1 MPTPNEAMK
10 EEAQRG
16 LDWRSEFGRGGT
28 EVGIARARDIVN
40 GRDLSE
46 ETIGRMVS
54 YFARHEVDKEAE
66 GFRPGEDGYPSNG
79 RIAWALWGG
88 DPGKTWAEREWS
100 RIKENRDYRPYPN
113 EHAARLKDPSQYDS
127 FRRENDAGGP
137 GIDFIYGI
145 KDGTSEIQAI
155 RFDKTRYSVSEAKRW
170 LETHDFKPIQF
181 EEASERD
188 MEISNEFGD
197 ACPLPIM
204 NGEVNKANHLICI
217 EQANLGPADP
227 SNAEEY
233 WTNMATVWLVPVEQ
247 AKTRQ
252 CQNCGYYENTPK
264 ILDCLTNGDKIL
276 ASELPVEPKWVDVS
290 DPSGYCTKWDI
301 TCTSIRTCVTWE
313 SPAMENQEITTGQ
326 EVEEI
331 VFDETG
337 DRKAG
342 ERVTRS
348 DAMEARVESV
358 DDRRVSMSISSE
370 APVIRSYGEEVLD
383 HKPESIDLSFINS
396 GRAPL
401 LLDHDPEKQIGVIES
416 VSLDASARKLRATV
430 RFSKNALASEVYSDV
445 ADNIRGNVSIG
456 YSIAKMVKENNGT
469 VYRATSWRPMEA
481 SIVSIPADVTVG
493 VGRSDATVTSE
504 AEPQGLIETPE
515 KETKMENSAQ
525 VAVDSRAFDA
535 PVQQDVGL
543 NKTEIKRFSLMR
555 AIRALANP
563 TDRQLQK
570 DAAFELECSEAA
582 QRAFGQSAQG
592 ILVPAEVLR
601 NWNKRDLNTSDDA
614 GLVGTQFRP
623 DAFVDAL
630 RNASSVMQAG
640 ATMLTGLQGNIKIPK
655 KSAASSGG
663 WFTEGSAASESE
675 FTTTSITLSPK
686 TVGAYTDATR
696 NLLMQG
702 SPDVESLIRNDLA
715 QALAIAIDL
724 GALSG
729 SGSSGQPTGVR
740 STSGINTKDFA
751 ATYPTFAEVVGME
764 TEVAADNALNGN
776 LAYIM
781 NAAMYGALKTTAKAS
796 NTAAFVAEDGMV
808 NGYKA
813 IVSNQAAAGDVYFGN
828 WSDVLIGMWGGLDI
842 VVDPYTASTTGTVR
856 IVAMQSVD
864 VAVRNAVSFCLG
876 DADIA

>member
-16 LDWRSEFGRGGT
+16 LDWRDEFGRGGT

-88 DPGKTWAEREWS
+88 DPGKTWAEREWAK
-100 RIKENRDYRPYPN
+100 IKNDRDYRPYPN
-113 EHAARLKDPSQYDS
+113 EHAARLKDPDQYDS

-145 KDGTSEIQAI
+145 KDGTTEIQAI
-155 RFDKTRYSVSEAKRW
+155 RFDKNRYSVAEAKKW
-170 LETHDFKPIQF
+170 LESHDFKPILF
-181 EEASERD
+181 EEATER
-188 MEISNEFGD
+188 E
-197 ACPLPIM
+197 
-204 NGEVNKANHLICI
+204 
-217 EQANLGPADP
+217 
-227 SNAEEY
+227 
-233 WTNMATVWLVPVEQ
+233 
-247 AKTRQ
+247 
-252 CQNCGYYENTPK
+252 
-264 ILDCLTNGDKIL
+264 
-276 ASELPVEPKWVDVS
+276 
-290 DPSGYCTKWDI
+290 
-301 TCTSIRTCVTWE
+301 
-313 SPAMENQEITTGQ
+313 AMEDNRAMVSVSVHIDTEDQADVIEAIANMPQPEPTPVDENGN
-326 EVEEI
+326 EI
-331 VFDETG
+331 VMDLSD

-370 APVIRSYGEEVLD
+370 APVQRSYGDEVLD

-456 YSIAKMVKENNGT
+456 YSIAKMVKENNGAI
-469 VYRATSWRPMEA
+469 YRATSWRPMEA

-504 AEPQGLIETPE
+504 AEPQGLIETPAQVAP
-515 KETKMENSAQ
+515 KETKMENSVN
-525 VAVDSRAFDA
+525 VAVESRAFDA

-543 NKTEIKRFSLMR
+543 NQNEIKRFSLMR
-555 AIRALANP
+555 ALRALANP
-563 TDRQLQK
+563 TDRALQK
-570 DAAFELECSEAA
+570 EAAFEFECSEAA

-592 ILVPAEVLR
+592 ILVPADVLR
-601 NWNKRDLNTSDDA
+601 QWNKRDLNTTDDA
-614 GLVGTQFRP
+614 GLVGQNFRP

-640 ATMLTGLQGNIKIPK
+640 ATMLTGLQGNVKIPK
-655 KSAASSGG
+655 KSATSSGG
-663 WFTEGSAASESE
+663 WFAEGSAASESE
-675 FTTTSITLSPK
+675 ATFTSITMSPK
-686 TVGAYTDATR
+686 TVGAFTDVTR
-696 NLLMQG
+696 NLMMQG

-715 QALAIAIDL
+715 ASLAIAIDL

-729 SGSSGQPTGVR
+729 SGSSGQPTGIR
-740 STSGINTKDFA
+740 ATSGINTKDFA
-751 ATYPTFAEVVGME
+751 ATNPTFAEIVGME
-764 TEVAADNALNGN
+764 TEVAADNALRGN
-776 LAYIM
+776 LAYII
-781 NAAMYGALKTTAKAS
+781 NAAMAGALKTTAKDS
-796 NTAAFVAEDGMV
+796 GSGLFVLQNGEM
-808 NGYKA
+808 NGYRT
-813 IVSNQAAAGDVYFGN
+813 IVSNQAATGDAYFGN
-828 WSDVLIGMWGGLDI
+828 FADLLIGMWGGLDI
-842 VVDPYTASTTGTVR
+842 LVDPYTSSTTGTVR

-864 VAVRNAVSFCLG
+864 VAVRHAVSFCLG

>member
-16 LDWRSEFGRGGT
+16 LDWRNEFGRGGT

-88 DPGKTWAEREWS
+88 DPGKTWAEREWAK
-100 RIKENRDYRPYPN
+100 IKNDRDYRPYPN
-113 EHAARLKDPSQYDS
+113 EHAARLKDPDQYDS

-137 GIDFIYGI
+137 GIDFIYGV
-145 KDGTSEIQAI
+145 KDGTTEIQAI
-155 RFDKTRYSVSEAKRW
+155 RFDKNRYSVAEAKKW
-170 LETHDFKPIQF
+170 LESHDFKPILF
-181 EEASERD
+181 EEATER
-188 MEISNEFGD
+188 E
-197 ACPLPIM
+197 
-204 NGEVNKANHLICI
+204 
-217 EQANLGPADP
+217 
-227 SNAEEY
+227 
-233 WTNMATVWLVPVEQ
+233 
-247 AKTRQ
+247 
-252 CQNCGYYENTPK
+252 
-264 ILDCLTNGDKIL
+264 
-276 ASELPVEPKWVDVS
+276 
-290 DPSGYCTKWDI
+290 
-301 TCTSIRTCVTWE
+301 
-313 SPAMENQEITTGQ
+313 AMEDNRAMVSVSVHIDTEDQADVIEAIANMPQPEPTPVDENGN
-326 EVEEI
+326 EI
-331 VFDETG
+331 VMDLSD

-370 APVIRSYGEEVLD
+370 APVQRSYGDEVLD

-456 YSIAKMVKENNGT
+456 YSIAKMVKENNGAI
-469 VYRATSWRPMEA
+469 YRATSWRPMEA

-504 AEPQGLIETPE
+504 AEPQGLIETPAQVAP
-515 KETKMENSAQ
+515 KETKMENSVN
-525 VAVDSRAFDA
+525 VAVESRAFDA

-543 NKTEIKRFSLMR
+543 NQTEIKRFSLMR
-555 AIRALANP
+555 ALRALANP
-563 TDRQLQK
+563 TDRALQK
-570 DAAFELECSEAA
+570 EAAFEFECSEAA

-592 ILVPAEVLR
+592 ILVPADVLR
-601 NWNKRDLNTSDDA
+601 QWNKRDLNTTDDA
-614 GLVGTQFRP
+614 GLVGQNFRP

-640 ATMLTGLQGNIKIPK
+640 ATMLTGLQGNVKIPK
-655 KSAASSGG
+655 KSATSSGG
-663 WFTEGSAASESE
+663 WFAEGSAASESE
-675 FTTTSITLSPK
+675 ATFTSITMSPK
-686 TVGAYTDATR
+686 TVGAFTDVTR
-696 NLLMQG
+696 NLMMQG

-715 QALAIAIDL
+715 ASLAIAIDL

-729 SGSSGQPTGVR
+729 SGSSGQPTGIR
-740 STSGINTKDFA
+740 ATSGINTKDFA
-751 ATYPTFAEVVGME
+751 ATNPTFAEIVGME
-764 TEVAADNALNGN
+764 TEVAADNALRGN
-776 LAYIM
+776 LAYII
-781 NAAMYGALKTTAKAS
+781 NAAMAGALKTTAKDS
-796 NTAAFVAEDGMV
+796 GSGLFVLQNGEM
-808 NGYKA
+808 NGYRT
-813 IVSNQAAAGDVYFGN
+813 IVSNQAATGDAYFGN
-828 WSDVLIGMWGGLDI
+828 FADLLIGMWGGLDI
-842 VVDPYTASTTGTVR
+842 LVDPYTSSTTGTVR

-864 VAVRNAVSFCLG
+864 VAVRHAVSFCLG

>member
-16 LDWRSEFGRGGT
+16 LDWRNEFGRGGT

-88 DPGKTWAEREWS
+88 DPGKTWAEREWAK
-100 RIKENRDYRPYPN
+100 IKNDRDYRPYPN
-113 EHAARLKDPSQYDS
+113 EHAARLKDPDQYDS

-145 KDGTSEIQAI
+145 KDGTTEIQAI
-155 RFDKTRYSVSEAKRW
+155 RFDKNRYSVAEAKKW
-170 LETHDFKPIQF
+170 LESHDFKPILF
-181 EEASERD
+181 EEATER
-188 MEISNEFGD
+188 E
-197 ACPLPIM
+197 
-204 NGEVNKANHLICI
+204 
-217 EQANLGPADP
+217 
-227 SNAEEY
+227 
-233 WTNMATVWLVPVEQ
+233 
-247 AKTRQ
+247 
-252 CQNCGYYENTPK
+252 
-264 ILDCLTNGDKIL
+264 
-276 ASELPVEPKWVDVS
+276 
-290 DPSGYCTKWDI
+290 
-301 TCTSIRTCVTWE
+301 
-313 SPAMENQEITTGQ
+313 AMEDNRAMVSVSVHIDTEDQADVIEAIANMPQPDVQNDVVNVDENGN
-326 EVEEI
+326 EI
-331 VFDETG
+331 VMDLTD

-370 APVIRSYGEEVLD
+370 APVQRSYGDEVLD

-456 YSIAKMVKENNGT
+456 YSIAKMVKENNGAI
-469 VYRATSWRPMEA
+469 YRATSWRPMEA

-504 AEPQGLIETPE
+504 AEPQGLIETPAQVAP
-515 KETKMENSAQ
+515 KETKMENSVN
-525 VAVDSRAFDA
+525 VAVESRAFDA

-543 NKTEIKRFSLMR
+543 NQTEIKRFSLMR
-555 AIRALANP
+555 ALRALANP
-563 TDRQLQK
+563 TDRALQK
-570 DAAFELECSEAA
+570 EAAFEFECSEAA

-592 ILVPAEVLR
+592 ILVPADVLR
-601 NWNKRDLNTSDDA
+601 QWNKRDLNTTDDA
-614 GLVGTQFRP
+614 GLVGQNFRP

-640 ATMLTGLQGNIKIPK
+640 ATMLTGLQGNVKIPK
-655 KSAASSGG
+655 KSATSSGG
-663 WFTEGSAASESE
+663 WFAEGSAASESE
-675 FTTTSITLSPK
+675 ATFTSITMSPK
-686 TVGAYTDATR
+686 TVGAFTDVTR
-696 NLLMQG
+696 NLMMQG

-715 QALAIAIDL
+715 ASLAIAIDL

-729 SGSSGQPTGVR
+729 SGSSGQPTGIR
-740 STSGINTKDFA
+740 ATSGINTKDFA
-751 ATYPTFAEVVGME
+751 ATNPTFAEIVGME
-764 TEVAADNALNGN
+764 TEVAADNALRGN
-776 LAYIM
+776 LAYII
-781 NAAMYGALKTTAKAS
+781 NAAMAGALKTTAKDS
-796 NTAAFVAEDGMV
+796 GSGLFVLQNGEM
-808 NGYKA
+808 NGYRT
-813 IVSNQAAAGDVYFGN
+813 IVSNQAATGDAYFGN
-828 WSDVLIGMWGGLDI
+828 FADLLIGMWGGLDI
-842 VVDPYTASTTGTVR
+842 LVDPYTSSTTGTVR

-864 VAVRNAVSFCLG
+864 VAVRHAVSFCLG

>member
-88 DPGKTWAEREWS
+88 DPGKTWAEKEWS

-145 KDGTSEIQAI
+145 KDGTTEIQAI
-155 RFDKTRYSVSEAKRW
+155 RFDKNRYSVAEAKKW
-170 LETHDFKPIQF
+170 LESHDFKPILF
-181 EEASERD
+181 EEATEREA
-188 MEISNEFGD
+188 MEDNRAMVS
-197 ACPLPIM
+197 
-204 NGEVNKANHLICI
+204 VNVHIDTEN
-217 EQANLGPADP
+217 QADVIA
-227 SNAEEY
+227 AI
-233 WTNMATVWLVPVEQ
+233 A
-247 AKTRQ
+247 
-252 CQNCGYYENTPK
+252 
-264 ILDCLTNGDKIL
+264 
-276 ASELPVEPKWVDVS
+276 ELPAPITDIQVD
-290 DPSGYCTKWDI
+290 
-301 TCTSIRTCVTWE
+301 
-313 SPAMENQEITTGQ
+313 ENGN
-326 EVEEI
+326 EI
-331 VFDETG
+331 VFDDTS

-515 KETKMENSAQ
+515 KETKMENSVQ

-543 NKTEIKRFSLMR
+543 NQAEIKRFSLMR
-555 AIRALANP
+555 ALRALANP

-570 DAAFELECSEAA
+570 DAAFEFECSDAA

-592 ILVPAEVLR
+592 ILVPADVLR
-601 NWNKRDLNTSDDA
+601 QWNKRDLNTTDDA
-614 GLVGTQFRP
+614 GLVGQNFRP

-640 ATMLTGLQGNIKIPK
+640 ATMLTGLQGNVKIPK

-663 WFTEGSAASESE
+663 WFAEGSAASESE
-675 FTTTSITLSPK
+675 ATFTSITMAPK
-686 TVGAYTDATR
+686 TVGAYTDVTR
-696 NLLMQG
+696 NLMMQG

-715 QALAIAIDL
+715 LSLATAIDL
-724 GALSG
+724 GGLSG
-729 SGSSGQPTGVR
+729 SGSSGQPTGIR

-751 ATYPTFAEVVGME
+751 ATNPTFAEIVGME
-764 TEVAADNALNGN
+764 TEVAADNALRGN
-776 LAYIM
+776 LAYII
-781 NAAMYGALKTTAKAS
+781 NASMYGALKTTSKDS
-796 NTAAFVAEDGMV
+796 GSGQFVIGADGLL
-808 NGYKA
+808 NGYKC
-813 IVSNQAAAGDVYFGN
+813 IVSNQAAAGDAYFGAF
-828 WSDVLIGMWGGLDI
+828 DQLLIGMWGGLDI
-842 VVDPYTASTTGTVR
+842 LVDPYTSSTTGTVR

-864 VAVRNAVSFCLG
+864 VAVRHAVAFCLG

>member
-16 LDWRSEFGRGGT
+16 LDWRNEFGRGGT

-88 DPGKTWAEREWS
+88 DPGKTWAEREWAK
-100 RIKENRDYRPYPN
+100 IKNDRDYRPYPN
-113 EHAARLKDPSQYDS
+113 EHAARLKDPDQYDS

-137 GIDFIYGI
+137 GIDFIYGV
-145 KDGTSEIQAI
+145 KDGTTEIQAI
-155 RFDKTRYSVSEAKRW
+155 RFDKNRYSVAEAKKW
-170 LETHDFKPIQF
+170 LESHDFKPILF
-181 EEASERD
+181 EEATER
-188 MEISNEFGD
+188 E
-197 ACPLPIM
+197 
-204 NGEVNKANHLICI
+204 
-217 EQANLGPADP
+217 
-227 SNAEEY
+227 
-233 WTNMATVWLVPVEQ
+233 
-247 AKTRQ
+247 
-252 CQNCGYYENTPK
+252 
-264 ILDCLTNGDKIL
+264 
-276 ASELPVEPKWVDVS
+276 
-290 DPSGYCTKWDI
+290 
-301 TCTSIRTCVTWE
+301 
-313 SPAMENQEITTGQ
+313 AMEDNRAMVSVSVHIDTEDQADVIEANMPQPVQETVQVDENGN
-326 EVEEI
+326 EI
-331 VFDETG
+331 VMDLSD

-370 APVIRSYGEEVLD
+370 APVQRSYGDEVLD

-456 YSIAKMVKENNGT
+456 YSIAKMVKENNGAI
-469 VYRATSWRPMEA
+469 YRATSWRPMEA

-504 AEPQGLIETPE
+504 AEPQGLIETPAQVAP
-515 KETKMENSAQ
+515 KETKMENSVN
-525 VAVDSRAFDA
+525 VAVESRAFDA

-543 NKTEIKRFSLMR
+543 NQTEIKRFSLMR
-555 AIRALANP
+555 ALRALANP
-563 TDRQLQK
+563 TDRALQK
-570 DAAFELECSEAA
+570 EAAFEFECSEAA

-592 ILVPAEVLR
+592 ILVPADVLR
-601 NWNKRDLNTSDDA
+601 QWNKRDLNTTDDA
-614 GLVGTQFRP
+614 GLVGQNFRP

-640 ATMLTGLQGNIKIPK
+640 ATMLTGLQGNVKIPK
-655 KSAASSGG
+655 KSATSSGG
-663 WFTEGSAASESE
+663 WFAEGSAASESE
-675 FTTTSITLSPK
+675 ATFTSITMSPK
-686 TVGAYTDATR
+686 TVGAFTDVTR
-696 NLLMQG
+696 NLMMQG

-715 QALAIAIDL
+715 ASLAIAIDL

-729 SGSSGQPTGVR
+729 SGSSGQPTGIR
-740 STSGINTKDFA
+740 ATSGINTKDFA
-751 ATYPTFAEVVGME
+751 ATNPTFAEIVGME
-764 TEVAADNALNGN
+764 TEVAADNALRGN
-776 LAYIM
+776 LAYII
-781 NAAMYGALKTTAKAS
+781 NAAMAGALKTTAKDS
-796 NTAAFVAEDGMV
+796 GSGLFVLQNGEM
-808 NGYKA
+808 NGYRT
-813 IVSNQAAAGDVYFGN
+813 IVSNQAATGDAYFGN
-828 WSDVLIGMWGGLDI
+828 FADLLIGMWGGLDI
-842 VVDPYTASTTGTVR
+842 LVDPYTSSTTGTVR

-864 VAVRNAVSFCLG
+864 VAVRHAVSFCLG

>member
-46 ETIGRMVS
+46 DTIGRMVS
-54 YFARHEVDKEAE
+54 FFARHEVDKEAE

-79 RIAWALWGG
+79 RIAWALWAG
-88 DPGKTWAEREWS
+88 DPGKTWAEKEWAK
-100 RIKENRDYRPYPN
+100 IKANRDYRPYPN

-145 KDGTSEIQAI
+145 KDGTTEIQAI
-155 RFDKTRYSVSEAKRW
+155 RFDKDRYSVAEAKKW
-170 LETHDFKPIQF
+170 LESHDFKPILF
-181 EEASERD
+181 EEATEREA
-188 MEISNEFGD
+188 MEDNRAMVS
-197 ACPLPIM
+197 
-204 NGEVNKANHLICI
+204 VNVHIDTEN
-217 EQANLGPADP
+217 QADVIA
-227 SNAEEY
+227 AI
-233 WTNMATVWLVPVEQ
+233 A
-247 AKTRQ
+247 
-252 CQNCGYYENTPK
+252 
-264 ILDCLTNGDKIL
+264 
-276 ASELPVEPKWVDVS
+276 ELPAPEPIVDTIQV
-290 DPSGYCTKWDI
+290 D
-301 TCTSIRTCVTWE
+301 
-313 SPAMENQEITTGQ
+313 ENGN
-326 EVEEI
+326 EI
-331 VFDETG
+331 VFDDSA

-456 YSIAKMVKENNGT
+456 YSITKMVKENNGT
-469 VYRATSWRPMEA
+469 VYRATNWRPMEA

-504 AEPQGLIETPE
+504 AEPQGLIETPV

-525 VAVDSRAFDA
+525 VAVESRAFDN
-535 PVQQDVGL
+535 PVQQDVGM

-570 DAAFELECSEAA
+570 EAAFELECSEAA

-601 NWNKRDLNTSDDA
+601 NWNKRDLNTSDDV

-655 KSAASSGG
+655 KSASASGG

-696 NLLMQG
+696 NLLLQG
-702 SPDVESLIRNDLA
+702 SPDVETLIRNDLA

-764 TEVAADNALNGN
+764 TEVATDNALLGN
-776 LAYIM
+776 LAYVM

-796 NTAAFVAEDGMV
+796 NTAAFVAEGGLV

-813 IVSNQAAAGDVYFGN
+813 IVSNQVAAGDVYFGN

-876 DADIA
+876 DADITP

>member
-1 MPTPNEAMK
+1 MPAPNEAMK

-127 FRRENDAGGP
+127 FRRENDAGGT

-145 KDGTSEIQAI
+145 KDGTTEIQAI
-155 RFDKTRYSVSEAKRW
+155 RFDKNRYSVAEAKKW
-170 LETHDFKPIQF
+170 LESHDFKPILF
-181 EEASERD
+181 EEATEREA
-188 MEISNEFGD
+188 MEDNRAMVS
-197 ACPLPIM
+197 
-204 NGEVNKANHLICI
+204 VNVHIDTEN
-217 EQANLGPADP
+217 QADVIA
-227 SNAEEY
+227 AI
-233 WTNMATVWLVPVEQ
+233 A
-247 AKTRQ
+247 
-252 CQNCGYYENTPK
+252 
-264 ILDCLTNGDKIL
+264 
-276 ASELPVEPKWVDVS
+276 ELPAPEPITDIQVD
-290 DPSGYCTKWDI
+290 
-301 TCTSIRTCVTWE
+301 
-313 SPAMENQEITTGQ
+313 EN
-326 EVEEI
+326 EI
-331 VFDETG
+331 VFDDTS

-370 APVIRSYGEEVLD
+370 APVQRSYGDEVLD

-456 YSIAKMVKENNGT
+456 YSIAKMVKENNGAI
-469 VYRATSWRPMEA
+469 YRATSWRPMEA

-504 AEPQGLIETPE
+504 AEPQGLIETPAQVAP
-515 KETKMENSAQ
+515 KETKMENSVN
-525 VAVDSRAFDA
+525 VAVESRAFDA

-543 NKTEIKRFSLMR
+543 NQTEIKRFSLMR
-555 AIRALANP
+555 ALRALANP
-563 TDRQLQK
+563 TDRALQK
-570 DAAFELECSEAA
+570 EAAFEFECSEAA

-592 ILVPAEVLR
+592 ILVPADVLR
-601 NWNKRDLNTSDDA
+601 QWNKRDLNTTDDA
-614 GLVGTQFRP
+614 GLVGQNFRP

-640 ATMLTGLQGNIKIPK
+640 ATMLTGLQGNVKIPK
-655 KSAASSGG
+655 KSATSSGG
-663 WFTEGSAASESE
+663 WFAEGSAASESE
-675 FTTTSITLSPK
+675 ATFTSITMSPK
-686 TVGAYTDATR
+686 TVGAFTDVTR
-696 NLLMQG
+696 NLMMQG

-715 QALAIAIDL
+715 ASLAIAIDL

-729 SGSSGQPTGVR
+729 SGSSGQPTGIR
-740 STSGINTKDFA
+740 ATSGINTKDFA
-751 ATYPTFAEVVGME
+751 ATNPTFAEIVGME
-764 TEVAADNALNGN
+764 TEVAADNALRGN
-776 LAYIM
+776 LAYII
-781 NAAMYGALKTTAKAS
+781 NAAMAGALKTTAKDS
-796 NTAAFVAEDGMV
+796 GSGLFVLQNGEM
-808 NGYKA
+808 NGYRT
-813 IVSNQAAAGDVYFGN
+813 IVSNQAATGDAYFGN
-828 WSDVLIGMWGGLDI
+828 FADLLIGMWGGLDI
-842 VVDPYTASTTGTVR
+842 LVDPYTSSTTGTVR

-864 VAVRNAVSFCLG
+864 VAVRHAVSFCLG

>member
-16 LDWRSEFGRGGT
+16 LDWRDEFGRGGT

-88 DPGKTWAEREWS
+88 DPGKTWAEREWAK
-100 RIKENRDYRPYPN
+100 IKNDRDYRPYPN
-113 EHAARLKDPSQYDS
+113 EHAARLKDPDQYDS

-137 GIDFIYGI
+137 GIDFIYGV
-145 KDGTSEIQAI
+145 KDGTTEIQAI
-155 RFDKTRYSVSEAKRW
+155 RFDKNRYSVAEAKKW
-170 LETHDFKPIQF
+170 LESHDFKPILF
-181 EEASERD
+181 EEATER
-188 MEISNEFGD
+188 E
-197 ACPLPIM
+197 
-204 NGEVNKANHLICI
+204 
-217 EQANLGPADP
+217 
-227 SNAEEY
+227 
-233 WTNMATVWLVPVEQ
+233 
-247 AKTRQ
+247 
-252 CQNCGYYENTPK
+252 
-264 ILDCLTNGDKIL
+264 
-276 ASELPVEPKWVDVS
+276 
-290 DPSGYCTKWDI
+290 
-301 TCTSIRTCVTWE
+301 
-313 SPAMENQEITTGQ
+313 AMEDNRAMVSVSVHIDTEDQADVIEAIANMPQPAQETVQVDENGN
-326 EVEEI
+326 EI
-331 VFDETG
+331 VMDLSD

-370 APVIRSYGEEVLD
+370 SPVQRSYGDEVLD

-456 YSIAKMVKENNGT
+456 YSIAKMVKENNGAI
-469 VYRATSWRPMEA
+469 YRATSWRPMEA

-504 AEPQGLIETPE
+504 AEPQGLIETPAQVAP
-515 KETKMENSAQ
+515 KETKMENSVN
-525 VAVDSRAFDA
+525 VAVESRAFDA

-543 NKTEIKRFSLMR
+543 NQTEIKRFSLMR
-555 AIRALANP
+555 ALRALANP
-563 TDRQLQK
+563 TDRALQK
-570 DAAFELECSEAA
+570 EAAFEFECSEAA

-592 ILVPAEVLR
+592 ILVPADVLR
-601 NWNKRDLNTSDDA
+601 QWNKRDLNTSDDA
-614 GLVGTQFRP
+614 GLVGQNFRP

-640 ATMLTGLQGNIKIPK
+640 ATMLTGLQGNVKIPK
-655 KSAASSGG
+655 KSATSSGG
-663 WFTEGSAASESE
+663 WFAEGSAASESE
-675 FTTTSITLSPK
+675 ATFTSITMSPK
-686 TVGAYTDATR
+686 TVGAFTDVTR
-696 NLLMQG
+696 NLMMQG

-715 QALAIAIDL
+715 ASLAIAIDL

-729 SGSSGQPTGVR
+729 SGSSGQPTGIR
-740 STSGINTKDFA
+740 ATSGINTKDFA
-751 ATYPTFAEVVGME
+751 ATNPTFAEIVGME
-764 TEVAADNALNGN
+764 TEVAADNALRGN
-776 LAYIM
+776 LAYII
-781 NAAMYGALKTTAKAS
+781 NAAMAGALKTTAKDS
-796 NTAAFVAEDGMV
+796 GSGLFVLQNGEM
-808 NGYKA
+808 NGYRT
-813 IVSNQAAAGDVYFGN
+813 IVSNQAATGDAYFGN
-828 WSDVLIGMWGGLDI
+828 FADLLIGMWGGLDI
-842 VVDPYTASTTGTVR
+842 LVDPYTSSTTGTVR

-864 VAVRNAVSFCLG
+864 VAVRHAVSFCLG

>member
-1 MPTPNEAMK
+1 MK

-88 DPGKTWAEREWS
+88 DPGKTWAENEWS
-100 RIKENRDYRPYPN
+100 KIKANRDYRPYPN

-127 FRRENDAGGP
+127 FRRENDAGGT

-145 KDGTSEIQAI
+145 KNGTTEIQVI
-155 RFDKTRYSVSEAKRW
+155 RFDKNRYSVAEAKKW
-170 LETHDFKPIQF
+170 LESHDFKPILF
-181 EEASERD
+181 EEATER
-188 MEISNEFGD
+188 E
-197 ACPLPIM
+197 
-204 NGEVNKANHLICI
+204 
-217 EQANLGPADP
+217 
-227 SNAEEY
+227 
-233 WTNMATVWLVPVEQ
+233 
-247 AKTRQ
+247 
-252 CQNCGYYENTPK
+252 
-264 ILDCLTNGDKIL
+264 
-276 ASELPVEPKWVDVS
+276 
-290 DPSGYCTKWDI
+290 
-301 TCTSIRTCVTWE
+301 
-313 SPAMENQEITTGQ
+313 AMEDNRAMVSVSVHIDTEDQADVIEAIANMPQPEPTPVDENGN
-326 EVEEI
+326 EI
-331 VFDETG
+331 VMDLSD

-370 APVIRSYGEEVLD
+370 APVQRSYGDEVLD

-456 YSIAKMVKENNGT
+456 YSIAKMVKENNGAI
-469 VYRATSWRPMEA
+469 YRATSWRPMEA

-504 AEPQGLIETPE
+504 AEPQGLIETPAQVAP
-515 KETKMENSAQ
+515 KETKMENSVN
-525 VAVDSRAFDA
+525 VAVESRAFDA

-543 NKTEIKRFSLMR
+543 NQTEIKRFSLMR
-555 AIRALANP
+555 ALRALANP
-563 TDRQLQK
+563 TDRALQK
-570 DAAFELECSEAA
+570 EAAFEFECSEAA

-592 ILVPAEVLR
+592 ILVPADVLR
-601 NWNKRDLNTSDDA
+601 QWNKRDLNTTDDA
-614 GLVGTQFRP
+614 GLVGQNFRP

-640 ATMLTGLQGNIKIPK
+640 ATMLTGLQGNVKIPK
-655 KSAASSGG
+655 KSATSSGG
-663 WFTEGSAASESE
+663 WFAEGSAASESE
-675 FTTTSITLSPK
+675 ATFTSITMSPK
-686 TVGAYTDATR
+686 TVGAFTDVTR
-696 NLLMQG
+696 NLMMQG

-715 QALAIAIDL
+715 ASLAIAIDL

-729 SGSSGQPTGVR
+729 SGSSGQPTGIR
-740 STSGINTKDFA
+740 ATSGINTKDFA
-751 ATYPTFAEVVGME
+751 ATNPTFAEIVGME
-764 TEVAADNALNGN
+764 TEVAADNALRGN
-776 LAYIM
+776 LAYII
-781 NAAMYGALKTTAKAS
+781 NAAMAGALKTTAKDS
-796 NTAAFVAEDGMV
+796 GSGLFVLQNGEM
-808 NGYKA
+808 NGYRT
-813 IVSNQAAAGDVYFGN
+813 IVSNQAATGDAYFGN
-828 WSDVLIGMWGGLDI
+828 FADLLIGMWGGLDI
-842 VVDPYTASTTGTVR
+842 LVDPYTSSTTGTVR

-864 VAVRNAVSFCLG
+864 VAVRHAVSFCLG

>member
-16 LDWRSEFGRGGT
+16 LDWRNEFGRGGT

-88 DPGKTWAEREWS
+88 DPGKTWAEREWAK
-100 RIKENRDYRPYPN
+100 IKNDRDYRPYPN
-113 EHAARLKDPSQYDS
+113 EHAARLKDPDQYDS

-145 KDGTSEIQAI
+145 KNGTTEIQAI
-155 RFDKTRYSVSEAKRW
+155 RFDKNRYSVAEAKKW
-170 LETHDFKPIQF
+170 LESHDFKPILF
-181 EEASERD
+181 EEATER
-188 MEISNEFGD
+188 E
-197 ACPLPIM
+197 
-204 NGEVNKANHLICI
+204 
-217 EQANLGPADP
+217 
-227 SNAEEY
+227 
-233 WTNMATVWLVPVEQ
+233 
-247 AKTRQ
+247 
-252 CQNCGYYENTPK
+252 
-264 ILDCLTNGDKIL
+264 
-276 ASELPVEPKWVDVS
+276 
-290 DPSGYCTKWDI
+290 
-301 TCTSIRTCVTWE
+301 
-313 SPAMENQEITTGQ
+313 AMEDNRAMVSVSVHIDTEDQADVIEAIANMPQPAQETVQVDENGN
-326 EVEEI
+326 EI
-331 VFDETG
+331 VLTD

-370 APVIRSYGEEVLD
+370 APVQRSYGDEVLD

-456 YSIAKMVKENNGT
+456 YSIAKMVKENNGAI
-469 VYRATSWRPMEA
+469 YRATSWRPMEA

-493 VGRSDATVTSE
+493 VGRSDATITSE
-504 AEPQGLIETPE
+504 AQPQGLIETPAQDAT
-515 KETKMENSAQ
+515 KETKMENSVD
-525 VAVDSRAFDA
+525 VAVQSRAFDA

-543 NKTEIKRFSLMR
+543 NQTEIKRFSLMR
-555 AIRALANP
+555 ALRALANP
-563 TDRQLQK
+563 TDRALQK
-570 DAAFELECSEAA
+570 EAAFEFECSEAA

-592 ILVPAEVLR
+592 ILVPADVLR
-601 NWNKRDLNTSDDA
+601 QWNKRDLNTTDDA
-614 GLVGTQFRP
+614 GLVGQNFRP

-640 ATMLTGLQGNIKIPK
+640 ATMLTGLQGNVKIPK
-655 KSAASSGG
+655 KSATSSGG
-663 WFTEGSAASESE
+663 WFAEGSAASESE
-675 FTTTSITLSPK
+675 ATFTSITMSPK
-686 TVGAYTDATR
+686 TVGAFTDVTR
-696 NLLMQG
+696 NLMMQG

-715 QALAIAIDL
+715 ASLAIAIDL

-729 SGSSGQPTGVR
+729 SGSSGQPTGIR
-740 STSGINTKDFA
+740 ATSGINTKDFA
-751 ATYPTFAEVVGME
+751 ATNPTFAEIVGME
-764 TEVAADNALNGN
+764 TEVAADNALRGN
-776 LAYIM
+776 LAYII
-781 NAAMYGALKTTAKAS
+781 NAAMAGALKTTAKDS
-796 NTAAFVAEDGMV
+796 GSGLFVLQNGEM
-808 NGYKA
+808 NGYKT
-813 IVSNQAAAGDVYFGN
+813 IVSNQAATGDAYFGN
-828 WSDVLIGMWGGLDI
+828 FADLLIGMWGGLDI
-842 VVDPYTASTTGTVR
+842 LVDPYTSSTTGTVR

-864 VAVRNAVSFCLG
+864 VAVRHAVSFCLG